1 MSETGLGLRFKVEI
15 NGTAQEWSLG
25 EWTKVEGLT
34 VEYDIH
40 EYREG
45 GQNGFV
51 HRLPGRAKYQNIKL
65 TRPLT
70 KASADVAEWVS
81 DVASVQSSTTATIT
95 VLDASEEVTAL
106 TLHGAFP
113 ASERPTLD
121 VGTNNGDRGSELAHT
136 GFPEPARWP
145 TAR

>member
-1 MSETGLGLRFKVEI
+1 VSETGLGLRFKVEI

-34 VEYDIH
+34 IEYDIH

-95 VLDASEEVTAL
+95 VLDAAGEEVTAW
-106 TLHGAFP
+106 TLQGVFP
-113 ASERPTLD
+113 AKWNGPTLD
-121 VGTNNGDRGSELAHT
+121 VGANNVATEVLELAHT
-136 GFPEPARWP
+136 GFLGAG
-145 TAR
+145 